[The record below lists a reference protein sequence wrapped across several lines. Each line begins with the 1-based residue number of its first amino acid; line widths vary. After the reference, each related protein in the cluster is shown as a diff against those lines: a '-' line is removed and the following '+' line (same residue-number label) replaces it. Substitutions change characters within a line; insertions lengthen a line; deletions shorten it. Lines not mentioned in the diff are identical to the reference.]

1 MKLKTD
7 DILIYKDSKI
17 AMRYGTGIVT
27 SVTPN
32 EYAILWSGRG
42 LTKYK
47 RSILDD
53 RLEQTFQ
60 PVADQAGFPK
70 ERHLQLGEAK
80 VRVTFNENYDRAR
93 LALLCEKLRLSDVRK
108 AKDVADGLAA
118 QLFTKKLAIRG
129 TTKVVLCQLA
139 ELCDTGNASACDE
152 ARNISRE
159 LFFGYVLQKTDFQ
172 LQERDR

>member
-7 DILIYKDSKI
+7 DILIYKDWKI
-17 AMRYGTGIVT
+17 ARRYGTGIVT
-27 SVTPN
+27 SLTPN
-32 EYAILWSGRG
+32 EYARLWSGRG

-93 LALLCEKLRLSDVRK
+93 LALLCEKLRLSAVRK
-108 AKDVADGLAA
+108 EQDVADGLAT
-118 QLFTKKLAIRG
+118 QLFTTKLALRG
-129 TTKVVLCQLA
+129 
-139 ELCDTGNASACDE
+139 S
-152 ARNISRE
+152 
-159 LFFGYVLQKTDFQ
+159 
-172 LQERDR
+172 